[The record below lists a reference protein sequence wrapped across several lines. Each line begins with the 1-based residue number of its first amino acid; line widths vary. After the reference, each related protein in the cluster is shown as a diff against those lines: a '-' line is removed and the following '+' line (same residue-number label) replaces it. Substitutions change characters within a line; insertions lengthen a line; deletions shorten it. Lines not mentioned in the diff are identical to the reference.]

1 MKPDESGRCPYC
13 GSEDVAYYEDG
24 TAECYECGSRWRY

>member
-13 GSEDVAYYEDG
+13 GSEDVDYYEDG
-24 TAECYECGSRWRY
+24 TAECYECDCRWRY